1 MTDPFVNL
9 WTGQQVGA
17 RPPSIAELAKRAGRF
32 RNRMRVSNLVEYGFG
47 ALGILFFGNI
57 AIKASNWGV
66 RIASLMI
73 IAGACI
79 VIRNLWHRRPADDP
93 AALARDARTH
103 YRQLLVARRD
113 ALASVGRWYIA
124 PFVPGM
130 VVFVPAS
137 VLAQAE
143 IVPLS
148 TALLNGGIGT
158 AMIALILGLVL
169 WLNRAAARILTIE
182 IATLD
187 ADPAI
192 D

>member
-1 MTDPFVNL
+1 MTDPIVNL
-9 WTGQQVGA
+9 WTAQQAGA
-17 RPPSIAELAKRAGRF
+17 RPPSVTELAERAGRF
-32 RNRMRVSNLVEYGFG
+32 RNRMRVSNLLEYAFG

-57 AIKASNWGV
+57 AIKASDWGV

-73 IAGACI
+73 IAGVCI
-79 VIRNLWHRRPADDP
+79 VIRNLWRRRPADDP

-124 PFVPGM
+124 PFIPGM

-143 IVPLS
+143 TVPLS
-148 TALLNGGIGT
+148 TALLNGGIGSAVIT
-158 AMIALILGLVL
+158 LVFGLVL
-169 WLNRAAARILTIE
+169 WLNRAAARILTME

-187 ADPAI
+187 TDPAI

>member
-1 MTDPFVNL
+1 MTDPIVNL
-9 WTGQQVGA
+9 WTAQQAGA
-17 RPPSIAELAKRAGRF
+17 RPPSVAELAERARRF
-32 RNRMRVSNLVEYGFG
+32 RNRMRISTLAEYGVG
-47 ALGILFFGNI
+47 ALAIVFFGNI
-57 AIKASNWGV
+57 AIKASDWGV

-73 IAGACI
+73 IAGICI

-93 AALARDARTH
+93 AALARDACTH
-103 YRQLLVARRD
+103 YRELLVARRD

-124 PFVPGM
+124 PFIPGM
-130 VVFVPAS
+130 AVFVPAS

-143 IVPLS
+143 TVSLT
-148 TALLNGGIGT
+148 TALLNGGIG
-158 AMIALILGLVL
+158 AAVIALIFGLVL
-169 WLNRAAARILTIE
+169 WLNRAAARVLAME

>member
-1 MTDPFVNL
+1 MNDPIVNL
-9 WTGQQVGA
+9 WTAQQAGA
-17 RPPSIAELAKRAGRF
+17 RPPSVAELAERARRF
-32 RNRMRVSNLVEYGFG
+32 RNRMRVSNLVEYGAG

-57 AIKASNWGV
+57 AIKASDWGV
-66 RIASLMI
+66 CIASLMI
-73 IAGACI
+73 IAGVCI

-103 YRQLLVARRD
+103 YRQLLVARHD

-124 PFVPGM
+124 PFIPGM
-130 VVFVPAS
+130 AVFVPAS

-143 IVPLS
+143 TVPLS

-158 AMIALILGLVL
+158 AAITLGFGLVL
-169 WLNRAAARILTIE
+169 WLNRAAARVLAME

>member
-1 MTDPFVNL
+1 MTDPIVDL
-9 WTGQQVGA
+9 WTAQQAGA
-17 RPPSIAELAKRAGRF
+17 RPPSVAELAERAGRF

-57 AIKASNWGV
+57 AIKAPDWGV

-73 IAGACI
+73 IAGVCI
-79 VIRNLWHRRPADDP
+79 VIRNLWRRRPADDP

-103 YRQLLVARRD
+103 YRQLLVARHD
-113 ALASVGRWYIA
+113 ALASVGRWYVA
-124 PFVPGM
+124 PFIPGM

-143 IVPLS
+143 TVPLS

-158 AMIALILGLVL
+158 AMMALILGLVL
-169 WLNRAAARILTIE
+169 WLNRAAARIIAME

>member
-1 MTDPFVNL
+1 MTDPIVNL
-9 WTGQQVGA
+9 WTAQQAGA
-17 RPPSIAELAKRAGRF
+17 RPPSIAELAERARRF
-32 RNRMRVSNLVEYGFG
+32 RNRMRISNLVEYGTG

-57 AIKASNWGV
+57 AIKASDWGV

-93 AALARDARTH
+93 AALARDACTH

-124 PFVPGM
+124 PFIPGM
-130 VVFVPAS
+130 VAFVPAN
-137 VLAQAE
+137 VLAQADTM
-143 IVPLS
+143 PLS
-148 TALLNGGIGT
+148 AALLNGGIGT
-158 AMIALILGLVL
+158 AVIALIFGLVW
-169 WLNRAAARILTIE
+169 WLNRAAARILTME